1 MESMRTFGSVAY
13 CLLSLGVGIW
23 GLLLATGRARL
34 QSSLTLEFASRNR
47 ARLTGILFLI
57 GQTVAVLLMAT
68 GRSPLSQGATVFV
81 CLIVPFL
88 VGFAF
93 AKFRPAPEHA
103 RGRGEAE
110 S

>member
-13 CLLSLGVGIW
+13 YLLSLGIGIW
-23 GLLLATGRARL
+23 GFLLATGRARL

-47 ARLTGILFLI
+47 ARLTGILLVI
-57 GQTVAVLLMAT
+57 GQTVAVLLMAS
-68 GRSPLSQGATVFV
+68 GRSPFSQFATVFV

-88 VGFAF
+88 VGIAV
-93 AKFRPAPEHA
+93 AKFRQAPEHA
-103 RGRGEAE
+103 HGRGEAE